1 VQLALAE
8 RAARV
13 GSIAYDVD
21 SDKLQISA
29 GYAALHG
36 FPSGTREITRSE
48 WKVGV
53 HQDDLARVEEL
64 RNRAFRSRSNEYGV
78 DYRIVWPGGEIRWI
92 DARMFVSYRSDGR
105 PQRVVGVNIDI
116 TGRKRAE
123 QQQSTL
129 HAELDHRVKN
139 VLATVSAIAAHTKDA
154 SNSMNDFVTALDSR
168 IRSMASTHELLS
180 SSRWEGVHLREL
192 VRRELAPY
200 ASNNNACIEGSEVI
214 LRAEAAQAVASA
226 VHELATNAAKYGA
239 LAKRG
244 GRVSVRLHSA
254 SNGQAPGP
262 LVIEWLETGGPPL
275 EMPSNSGYGRRVIT
289 ELVPYELG
297 GTADLVF
304 LPEGIQYRLE
314 IPAEWWAL
322 VPNKSK
328 VKSPTKDESARHERK

>member
-262 LVIEWLETGGPPL
+262 LARISTPPYSTNNFIRPHLYSMKRSGNPSHQGTGVDVL
-275 EMPSNSGYGRRVIT
+275 KSSESRTTGRCARRWKRTVT
-289 ELVPYELG
+289 SRWV
-297 GTADLVF
+297 TTTSAD
-304 LPEGIQYRLE
+304 ISTR
-314 IPAEWWAL
+314 
-322 VPNKSK
+322 S
-328 VKSPTKDESARHERK
+328 RKI